1 MTTGRMG
8 LIGSSIAIAALG
20 LGGCSSGGS
29 ALPAATVAAEKQGIT
44 DRDLSRKE
52 WRVETHAVSGAYSP
66 PSPAGALTLKSAIK
80 RALTYNPSLKA
91 ALIEIEGK
99 HGEEAQAGV
108 KPNPELALDVAD
120 FAGTKNKADFQTAQ
134 ETLQITQ
141 LIELGD
147 KRLARLRSA
156 HLDAAVS
163 VWDYETVRV
172 QVATLTAEFFV
183 DALSAQE
190 RVKVL
195 KNFVA
200 VAEKT
205 RSSVNARVKAGK
217 SNPIELD
224 RATVSLARA
233 KSAVAAEQLR
243 FETARR
249 RLSALWGADQI
260 DFTSVDGNLNGPQ
273 FVPSL
278 DNVKI
283 YLSEN
288 PNIARWSDE
297 IGRRYAVLDVE
308 RSKSIPDVKLGVG
321 LRTFQENDAVAAVAS
336 MSVPLQIFDTNSGNI
351 AAAERRIA
359 KAENDK
365 EAARGTL
372 TSSLYEVL
380 GALKIAASQTRS
392 LQNEVLPAAE
402 NAFEKTQ
409 FIYDEGKID
418 LLNVLDTQRTLFEVR
433 LDLVNARAEYH
444 KAKVQVEALIGR
456 QLEGL

>member
-8 LIGSSIAIAALG
+8 LIGPSIAIALV
-20 LGGCSSGGS
+20 LCGCSSRDA
-29 ALPAATVAAEKQGIT
+29 ALSVASVAADTPGIT
-44 DRDLSRKE
+44 DRDLSRRE
-52 WRVETHAVSGAYSP
+52 WRVETHAVPGAYP
-66 PSPAGALTLKSAIK
+66 PPGRAGALTLKSAIN
-80 RALTYNPSLKA
+80 RALVYNPSLKA
-91 ALIEIEGK
+91 AFIEIEAK
-99 HGEEAQAGV
+99 HGEEAQAAV
-108 KPNPELALDVAD
+108 KPNPELALDIED
-120 FAGTKNKADFQTAQ
+120 FAGSKNKSGFRTAQ

-156 HLDAAVS
+156 HLDAAIS
-163 VWDYETVRV
+163 GWDYETVRV

-195 KNFVA
+195 KNFVT

-205 RSSVNARVKAGK
+205 RSSVEARVKAGK
-217 SNPIELD
+217 SSPIELD
-224 RATVSLARA
+224 RASVALARA
-233 KSAVAAEQLR
+233 KSAVAAEELR

-260 DFTSVDGNLNGPQ
+260 DFASVEGDLNGSQ
-273 FVPSL
+273 IVPSL
-278 DNVKI
+278 DRVKS
-283 YLSEN
+283 YLDQN

-308 RSKSIPDVKLGVG
+308 RSKSIPDVKLGAG
-321 LRTFQENDAVAAVAS
+321 LRTFQENDAVALVAS
-336 MSVPLQIFDTNSGNI
+336 VSMPLQIFDTNSGNI

-359 KAENDK
+359 KAEND
-365 EAARGTL
+365 EQAARGTL
-372 TSSLYEVL
+372 TSSLYQAV
-380 GALKIAASQTRS
+380 GALQVAASQARA
-392 LQNEVLPAAE
+392 LQNDVLPAAE

-409 FIYDEGKID
+409 LNYEEGKFD

-444 KAKVQVEALIGR
+444 KAKVQVETLIGR